1 MFEQT
6 SGCVVFFFFWSNY
19 SFLIYFNAIILLKYI
34 NIYNYYKYI

>member
-6 SGCVVFFFFWSNY
+6 SWGFFFFFWSNY
-19 SFLIYFNAIILLKYI
+19 SFLIYFNVIIVLKYI